1 MIDKSHLRE
10 TMLALTEAE
19 LTQAHKTYERFLSS
33 ARLDRTETIESDEQS
48 QAEAAA
54 DLAEAFDD
62 REHEAEAK
70 IAALNTLDFGPKDT
84 VEPGAVVRFGERFLV
99 VGVSTA
105 EFECQGKK
113 FIGISRLRHQSMR
126 RWKAKGRGTIANFE
140 AKPFTF
146 MRCIEPI
153 PTECPA

>member
-1 MIDKSHLRE
+1 MIDKNHLRE

-19 LTQAHKTYERFLSS
+19 LAQAHKTYERFLSA

-70 IAALNTLDFGPKDT
+70 IAALTALDFGPKEK

-99 VGVSTA
+99 IGVSTA
-105 EFECQGKK
+105 EFECQGQK
-113 FIGISRLRHQSMR
+113 FIGISP
-126 RWKAKGRGTIANFE
+126 AAPIFE
-140 AKPFTF
+140 ALEGKAQGDDCEFRGRTLHLH
-146 MRCIEPI
+146 EVY
-153 PTECPA
+153 

>member
-19 LTQAHKTYERFLSS
+19 LAQAHKTYERFLSS

-62 REHEAEAK
+62 REHAAEAK
-70 IAALNTLDFGPKDT
+70 IAALSVLDFGPKDK
-84 VEPGAVVRFGERFLV
+84 VEPGAVVRSGERFLV
-99 VGVSTA
+99 IGVSAA
-105 EFECQGKK
+105 EFECQGQK
-113 FIGISRLRHQSMR
+113 FIGISPAAPIYQALDGKMQGDDCEFR
-126 RWKAKGRGTIANFE
+126 GRALYLHE
-140 AKPFTF
+140 
-146 MRCIEPI
+146 MY
-153 PTECPA
+153 

>member
-10 TMLALTEAE
+10 TMLALTEAD
-19 LTQAHKTYERFLSS
+19 LAQAHKTYERFLSS
-33 ARLDRTETIESDEQS
+33 ARLDRTETIENDEQS

-70 IAALNTLDFGPKDT
+70 IAALSALDFGPKDT

-99 VGVSTA
+99 IGVSTA
-105 EFECQGKK
+105 EFECQGNK
-113 FIGISRLRHQSMR
+113 FIGISPAAPIYEALEGKSQGDDCEFR
-126 RWKAKGRGTIANFE
+126 GRTLHLHE
-140 AKPFTF
+140 VY
-146 MRCIEPI
+146 
-153 PTECPA
+153 

>member
-1 MIDKSHLRE
+1 MIDKNHLRD
-10 TMLALTEAE
+10 TMLALTKEE
-19 LTQAHKTYERFLSS
+19 LTQAHKTYERFLSA

-70 IAALNTLDFGPKDT
+70 IAALNALDFGPKDK

-99 VGVSTA
+99 IGVSTA
-105 EFECQGKK
+105 EFECQGQK
-113 FIGISRLRHQSMR
+113 FIGISTAAPIYEALEG
-126 RWKAKGRGTIANFE
+126 KAQGDDCAFRGRNMHLHE
-140 AKPFTF
+140 VY
-146 MRCIEPI
+146 
-153 PTECPA
+153 